1 MGCCRTLLV
10 IVVLFSTL
18 LVALTACSPEE
29 GASPTTVDSSTPDIS
44 APMDT
49 ELETPERVAD
59 RVRVT
64 PDAHTPPTPHP
75 TYTPH
80 PLPPPLPSQTPYP
93 TPTPI
98 SDARLSVVLDTASEP
113 AVDGLESRIE
123 FTVTNEA
130 PATASSVTLTFEVYN
145 PSRLLSARSTRGT
158 CEESVCDLGSI
169 DGYKS
174 VTGHVVVLAKRGLD
188 ADVRVDAEISWLLR
202 DSNRTYSRTEA
213 DVPLAENNNEPGG
226 VVWATP
232 TQATGMSCDDALEV
246 GPEAVYAAFGEKLYA
261 VSKLGGDMLWLND
274 RAGWVFQPTLS
285 DGNIYFD
292 TRERE
297 PTRYYL
303 RSLNSSNGALNWEH
317 LVDGQVRGPAAV
329 YGSSVYYTV
338 NYWVIEGR
346 SAYSYLL
353 SVDAATG
360 GLNWEY
366 RVEEWVNTSAV
377 EFGGGIY
384 FGTHGHLYSVDPRS
398 GELNRRY
405 PTGGRLSQT
414 PLIADGNA
422 YFVVGRG
429 SKLSSLDLSTGGKN
443 WEYLPEGRA
452 ETPVLYDGSLHFRVY
467 DEDADDYRSVHALDA
482 TTGSLKW
489 KYESDRGLEQLTVS
503 DGSVYV
509 TTFQSLI
516 SMGASTGSLNWEAA
530 HDICGPLVAADGVLY
545 GRAWANNRPIIFA
558 IGAD

>member
-29 GASPTTVDSSTPDIS
+29 GPSPTTVDSSTPDIA

-130 PATASSVTLTFEVYN
+130 PATASGVTLTFEVYN

-188 ADVRVDAEISWLLR
+188 ANVRVDAEISWLLR
-202 DSNRTYSRTEA
+202 DSSRTYSRTEA
-213 DVPLAENNNEPGG
+213 DVPLADNNNEPGG
-226 VVWATP
+226 VVWVASTK
-232 TQATGMSCDDALEV
+232 ATGMNCDDALEV
-246 GPEAVYAAFGEKLYA
+246 GPEAVYAAFGEKLHA

-285 DGNIYFD
+285 DGNIYFN

-297 PTRYYL
+297 PTRHYI

-317 LVDGQVRGPAAV
+317 MVDGQVRGPAAV
-329 YGSSVYYTV
+329 YGGSVYYTV
-338 NYWVIEGR
+338 NYWVIDGR

-353 SVDAATG
+353 SVDAAIG
-360 GLNWEY
+360 VLNWEY
-366 RVEEWVNTSAV
+366 RVEEWVNTSAM
-377 EFGGGIY
+377 EFGGNIY
-384 FGTHGHLYSVDPRS
+384 FGTHDHLYSVDPRS

-414 PLIADGNA
+414 PLITDGNA

-429 SKLSSLDLSTGGKN
+429 SLSSLDLSTGGKN

-452 ETPVLYDGSLHFRVY
+452 VTPVLYDGSLYLRVY
-467 DEDADDYRSVHALDA
+467 DKDEEDHRSVHALDA
-482 TTGSLKW
+482 ATGSLKW

-516 SMGASTGSLNWEAA
+516 SMDASTGSLNWEAA